1 MEMGCVGKV
10 RRDRPELCE
19 SSTESRRPGTRRPVE
34 LITREMGTP
43 AEERK
48 GKEVL
53 APVLGSTKLPK
64 QGPHPR
70 AMAKGPACLVRLHPF
85 PHLLFP
91 RPRNAGWDEERRGVA
106 TVRGPETALS
116 SGPLLPMIAPP
127 LPCRLRRSWSRA
139 EKGHPPIPPLTLV
152 LAVNRQ
158 ALGLAEMCIWVR
170 YTPQFGNAY
179 SCLAFLWFPFPSHW
193 KCTFH
198 TIPGKPEL
206 DLGFTIF

>member
-1 MEMGCVGKV
+1 MERGCVGKV

-43 AEERK
+43 AEERA

-53 APVLGSTKLPK
+53 APALGSTRLPK

-70 AMAKGPACLVRLHPF
+70 AMARGPACLVRLHPF

-106 TVRGPETALS
+106 TVRGPETPLS
-116 SGPLLPMIAPP
+116 SGPWLPMIASP
-127 LPCRLRRSWSRA
+127 LLRRLGRSWRELRNGTLPSR
-139 EKGHPPIPPLTLV
+139 H
-152 LAVNRQ
+152 
-158 ALGLAEMCIWVR
+158 
-170 YTPQFGNAY
+170 
-179 SCLAFLWFPFPSHW
+179 
-193 KCTFH
+193 
-198 TIPGKPEL
+198 
-206 DLGFTIF
+206 